1 MRVCKHL
8 HIQVL
13 SVVLIM
19 ASSGAIG
26 AQTSMPTLP
35 DPASIRNP
43 SLPGER
49 TERDPFREKTERARE
64 QARNLDRQRRMVF
77 EANRLLL
84 LVAEV
89 KESVARTGTPSPEDT
104 KKLEEIQKLA
114 RSVKMR
120 MAN

>member
-1 MRVCKHL
+1 MRMHKHL
-8 HIQVL
+8 HGQML
-13 SVVLIM
+13 SLVLIV
-19 ASSGAIG
+19 ASSGAIR
-26 AQTSMPTLP
+26 AQNNV
-35 DPASIRNP
+35 PAPPSTGSLGTP

-89 KESVARTGTPSPEDT
+89 KESVAKTGTISPEDT

-120 MAN
+120 MMD

>member
-1 MRVCKHL
+1 
-8 HIQVL
+8 
-13 SVVLIM
+13 
-19 ASSGAIG
+19 
-26 AQTSMPTLP
+26 
-35 DPASIRNP
+35 
-43 SLPGER
+43 
-49 TERDPFREKTERARE
+49 
-64 QARNLDRQRRMVF
+64 MVF

-89 KESVARTGTPSPEDT
+89 KESVARTGTISPEDT